1 MVKVKVDV
9 LLGFHTIS
17 PCSVGLQPRLNS
29 KLQLF
34 PSTRTDQ
41 SRGSHEI
48 FPPSVPGQVN

>member
-29 KLQLF
+29 KPQLF